1 MRDFRSVIHIIG
13 LLLCIEAI
21 AMMIPMMVDLIYGNS
36 DWDKFFLSGLIT
48 FFIGLVLYYSFK
60 KKKIVIKIR
69 QAFVLTIASWII
81 IALFAS
87 LPFIYT
93 SANLNYTDAFF
104 ESISGITT
112 TGATVINNLDQLN
125 NGILIWRSLLQ
136 WFGGIG
142 IIVLA
147 MAILPTLQIGGMQLM
162 HMEQDDP
169 YEKTLPK
176 INQFVFEIFTL
187 YSVLTLVCAFLY
199 FLQGMNGF
207 DSIAHA
213 MTTISTGGFS
223 THNKSFGFFNSPSIE
238 SIGILFMI
246 IGSLPFVVFLKF
258 IHGDRKSIFKDDQIK
273 LFISILILLIIITSF
288 WLNNNYFNSN
298 FIYSIRLAA
307 FNITSILTGTGFTS
321 VNYNMWGSFG
331 LVIMIIIMFIGGCAG
346 STTGGIKI
354 FRLQLLFRGS
364 RTQIRKLTQPH
375 GVFVTS
381 FNNKTVTDETFNSI
395 MGFFFMYILIFILAA
410 ISLSFFNLDFLTSF
424 SAAASAIS
432 NVGPGLGA
440 IIGPNSNYSVL
451 PEGAKWILSITM
463 LVGRLE
469 LFTFLVLIS
478 ISFWKK

>member
-21 AMMIPMMVDLIYGNS
+21 AMMIPMVVDLIYGNS
-36 DWDKFFLSGLIT
+36 DWDEFFLSALIT
-48 FFIGLVLYYSFK
+48 FVIGLVLYYSFK

-69 QAFVLTIASWII
+69 QAFVLTIASWVV
-81 IALFAS
+81 IAVFAS

-104 ESISGITT
+104 EAISGITT
-112 TGATVINNLDQLN
+112 TGATVINNLDELN

-187 YSVLTLVCAFLY
+187 YSFLTLVCAFLY
-199 FLQGMNGF
+199 FSQGMSGF

-223 THNKSFGFFNSPSIE
+223 THNKSFGFFNSLPIE

-258 IHGDRKSIFKDDQIK
+258 IHGEGKSIFKDDQIK

-288 WLNNNYFNSN
+288 WINNNYFNSN

-364 RTQIRKLTQPH
+364 KTQIRKLTQPH
-375 GVFVTS
+375 GVFITS

-432 NVGPGLGA
+432 NVGPGLGP
-440 IIGPNSNYSVL
+440 IIGPNSNYSAL
-451 PEGAKWILSITM
+451 PEGAKWILSFTM

-469 LFTFLVLIS
+469 LFTFLVLLS
-478 ISFWKK
+478 TSFWKK

>member
-21 AMMIPMMVDLIYGNS
+21 AMMIPMVVDLMYGNS
-36 DWDKFFLSGLIT
+36 DWDEFFLSGLIT

-60 KKKIVIKIR
+60 KEKIVIKIR
-69 QAFVLTIASWII
+69 QAFVLTIVSWII
-81 IALFAS
+81 IAVFAS
-87 LPFIYT
+87 LPFVYT

-112 TGATVINNLDQLN
+112 TGATVINNLDELN

-176 INQFVFEIFTL
+176 INQFVIEIFTL
-187 YSVLTLVCAFLY
+187 YFILTLICAFLY
-199 FLQGMNGF
+199 FLLGMSKF

-223 THNKSFGFFNSPSIE
+223 THNQSFGFFNSFSIE
-238 SIGILFMI
+238 SVSILFMI

-258 IHGDRKSIFKDDQIK
+258 IHGDRTSIFKDDQIK
-273 LFISILILLIIITSF
+273 LFISILLLLIITTSF
-288 WLNNNYFNSN
+288 WLYNND
-298 FIYSIRLAA
+298 FIHPLRLAA

-321 VNYNMWGSFG
+321 SNYNMWGSFG

-364 RTQIRKLTQPH
+364 KTQIRKLTQPH

-381 FNNKTVTDETFNSI
+381 FNGQTVTDETFNSI

-432 NVGPGLGA
+432 NVGPGLGSV
-440 IIGPNSNYSVL
+440 IGPNSNFSTL
-451 PEGAKWILSITM
+451 PNAAKWILSFTM
-463 LVGRLE
+463 LIGRLE